1 MLQLLDMK
9 GICASAAS
17 ACSSWQSSVSH
28 VLKAIDVP
36 KEMEHGSLRFSLGK
50 GTTPEE
56 IAYTIECLKDGGDTH
71 CALTPD
77 EYQEYL
83 SSLC

>member
-1 MLQLLDMK
+1 
-9 GICASAAS
+9 CASAAS
-17 ACSSWQSSVSH
+17 ACSSGQSSVSH
-28 VLKAIDVP
+28 VFKAIDVP

-50 GTTPEE
+50 NTTPEE
-56 IAYTIECLKDGGDTH
+56 IAYTIECLKDSVRK
-71 CALTPD
+71 LREKNP